1 MTVRA
6 VINARRL
13 SFAASRMTP
22 RPANAPSPPCW
33 RMRSGAYHNDNHTPL
48 EAA

>member
-13 SFAASRMTP
+13 SFAASRMAP
-22 RPANAPSPPCW
+22 RPANAPTQPRW
-33 RMRSGAYHNDNHTPL
+33 RMRAGAHHNDNATPL